1 MASCVTTYTWAAYEA
16 RLRARLGVA
25 SGSEDALKGLLA
37 RAARAADQYMGNPFD
52 GSADISPTTHP
63 LDIWEGIIA
72 YATILYRLSPGVAGA
87 GSGMTPGLASVST
100 GSLSESY
107 AVGADG
113 RGMAPGK
120 AALDAARDA
129 WWPWKLRP
137 WT

>member
-1 MASCVTTYTWAAYEA
+1 MATLAATYTYAAYGTAFCA
-16 RLRARLGVA
+16 RVGITAGA
-25 SGSEDALKGLLA
+25 AAEGLLA
-37 RAARAADQYMGNPFD
+37 RTCTAGDQFLGNPFD
-52 GSADISPTTHP
+52 GSTDRSPTTHP
-63 LDIWEGIIA
+63 LDIWEGIVA
-72 YATILYRLSPGVAGA
+72 YATILYRLSPGAAGA

-113 RGMAPGK
+113 KGMTPGK

-129 WWPWKLRP
+129 WWPFKLRP